1 MPKRSIGSEDSE
13 DELRESPSGPNG
25 ESPCAKR
32 RKCVEFEPVRICS
45 IGSVKEIENR
55 VLLAQHYKLCERFR
69 LKEKIRLELEKRI
82 EGFERRQIQDDA
94 VMCIINRY
102 WNRLDEEIQ
111 LLLQRFDRE
120 TAQIDTEMKDEAANS
135 TQHDDTHFLSV
146 IAQWTCEEM
155 DEKLKQRVEFSQR
168 SLAKLVQTFSRID
181 ERNGRII
188 ALLRGDGET
197 SVETDINDETNLETE
212 KDKKKA
218 SPTFVD
224 ENGTTT
230 ANEEAKKKGSIGKA
244 SITNIENELRKH
256 TSRTLEENK
265 RLQKMLTE
273 MQSENHRLAIKATSH
288 DDNVHTMA
296 LRVDSLTTEIE
307 DLRYRLHKS
316 MQREEKLDFRL
327 AEYVKKQNALQISA
341 TAAPSAAGESQPN
354 GAEEELASLSK
365 SKLEELQ
372 QDLETQSELAS
383 NRLAELQ
390 EMTER
395 NKALSADLENCK
407 MKLKY
412 ISSDDVK
419 KSTEYKCLQTAFNSL
434 FEENKL
440 QKKEVDELKQQIVQ
454 SKQNFEEQI
463 NSVKNDSLIALDRLQ
478 QTVIE
483 LDNDLNTARREYE
496 NVCVDYEVNTAS
508 REQAMPINEQMNA
521 LMNSLNTQNTQLKQ
535 EVARLKRKCNEMS
548 VQVQMCQKEL
558 DGERRVNNDN
568 YLIIKLEDEMPSGSA
583 MPSGNSSVSQLEGER
598 ASQKADTDGTS
609 PATLDAV
616 EVKKEEPTDTA
627 SQNGQCNDQPH
638 QNSGA
643 FSPPPTDLTEAQKV
657 ILRIRL
663 ERDRYRDK
671 LRTLARADLKEK
683 RKCWTDEQR
692 RRVKH
697 LEDQGERLRR
707 ELQSAKQE
715 EDGLMQE
722 MESTGQAFEELQEQ
736 HQKLVEQLREKD
748 DVNLKLMSE
757 RIRSTQAQK
766 KMRDEK
772 ELLDQNIQS
781 LENQLATKLLHCQRL
796 EEKERVLTE
805 NRVTLE
811 HELRI
816 RDQNNETLRKKGM
829 EFSQLATDLRL
840 RLDRLDIQF
849 TELRE
854 SVIKKASSYEANAN
868 KIKRL
873 EEEKSSLKRKLDRAK
888 RMEKYENVDELL
900 QEENRILKESL
911 TCPSC
916 KVNRKNAILD
926 KCHHVFCFECIRL
939 RYDNRR
945 RKCPKCNAAF
955 GANDFHRIYLE

>member
-13 DELRESPSGPNG
+13 DDELRASSSGPCRD
-25 ESPCAKR
+25 SPLAKKQR
-32 RKCVEFEPVRICS
+32 YIEFEPIRICS
-45 IGSVKEIENR
+45 IGSVKEIDNC
-55 VLLAQHYKLCERFR
+55 VLRAQHYKLCEKFR
-69 LKEKIRLELEKRI
+69 LKEKIRLDLEKRI

-102 WNRLDEEIQ
+102 WNRLDEEMQ
-111 LLLQRFDRE
+111 LLLQRLDGGA
-120 TAQIDTEMKDEAANS
+120 TTVQIDAEMKDEAAS
-135 TQHDDTHFLSV
+135 SSQHDNGHFLSV
-146 IAQWTCEEM
+146 LAQWSCEEM

-168 SLAKLVQTFSRID
+168 SLAKLVQAVSRIG
-181 ERNGRII
+181 EQNGRII
-188 ALLRGDGET
+188 TILQDDET
-197 SVETDINDETNLETE
+197 HDADINDESDLIIGE
-212 KDKKKA
+212 KKKVENSTVSPGTADEVRTAVEGGLVKRVSSA
-218 SPTFVD
+218 SL
-224 ENGTTT
+224 
-230 ANEEAKKKGSIGKA
+230 
-244 SITNIENELRKH
+244 NIDTELRKQ
-256 TSRTLEENK
+256 TRSLLEENN
-265 RLQKMLTE
+265 RLQKLLTE
-273 MQSENHRLAIKATSH
+273 FQSKNHRLGIKTTSY
-288 DDNVHTMA
+288 DDKVTMMA

-316 MQREEKLDFRL
+316 MQREEKLDCRL
-327 AEYVKKQNALQISA
+327 AEYIKKQDALQISTT
-341 TAAPSAAGESQPN
+341 TARSEAGEPQLN
-354 GAEEELASLSK
+354 GTGEELASLSK

-372 QDLETQSELAS
+372 QDLEIQTELAS

-395 NKALSADLENCK
+395 NKSLSADVENCK

-419 KSTEYKCLQTAFNSL
+419 NSTEYKCLQTAFNSL
-434 FEENKL
+434 FEDSKL
-440 QKKEVDELKQQIVQ
+440 QRKEDEELKQQIVQ
-454 SKQNFEEQI
+454 SKQTFEEQI
-463 NSVKNDSLIALDRLQ
+463 NSIKNDNLIALDRLQ

-535 EVARLKRKCNEMS
+535 EVARLKRKCTEMG
-548 VQVQMCQKEL
+548 VQIQMCQKEL
-558 DGERRVNNDN
+558 DGERRVNNEN
-568 YLIIKLEDEMPSGSA
+568 YLIIKLEDEITPGSA
-583 MPSGNSSVSQLEGER
+583 TEGGGHNAEMDGPSPIL
-598 ASQKADTDGTS
+598 DGI
-609 PATLDAV
+609 D
-616 EVKKEEPTDTA
+616 VKKEEPPDTT
-627 SQNGQCNDQPH
+627 SQNGQNSDQH
-638 QNSGA
+638 RNAIA
-643 FSPPPTDLTEAQKV
+643 FSPPPPTDLAEAQKL
-657 ILRIRL
+657 IQRLRL

-671 LRTLARADLKEK
+671 LRSLARADLKEK
-683 RKCWTDEQR
+683 RKSWNEEQR
-692 RRVKH
+692 RRLKH
-697 LEDQGERLRR
+697 LEDQCERLRR

-766 KMRDEK
+766 KMRDER
-772 ELLDQNIQS
+772 ELLDQSVQS
-781 LENQLATKLLHCQRL
+781 LENQLAAKLLHCQRL

-805 NRVTLE
+805 NRMTIEL
-811 HELRI
+811 ELRI
-816 RDQNNETLRKKGM
+816 RDQNNETLRKKAM

-840 RLDRLDIQF
+840 RLDRQDIQF

-854 SVIKKASSYEANAN
+854 SVMKKASSYEANAN

-873 EEEKSSLKRKLDRAK
+873 EEEKSSLKRKLERAK

-926 KCHHVFCFECIRL
+926 KCRHVFCFECIRL